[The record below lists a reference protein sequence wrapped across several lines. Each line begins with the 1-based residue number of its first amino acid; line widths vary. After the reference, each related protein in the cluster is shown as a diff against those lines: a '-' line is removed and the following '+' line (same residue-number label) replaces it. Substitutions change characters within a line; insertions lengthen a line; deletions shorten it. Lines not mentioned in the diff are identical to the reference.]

1 MTEQNAKPEKKDGL
15 QTLMDLEAKIN
26 QRFEH
31 ISDLPLGAT
40 TGFWAIHGLD
50 AVHSKEGKLFGIF
63 SKKKLS
69 DEQLTDLRRSSTLS
83 PGKTQTELVK
93 LKKLYPNHPELLMLS
108 AVCTHGNVMNSGGSK
123 QLQGLKGAVK
133 EAATA
138 LMSNG
143 ISIYNAENFFKIY
156 YILIDRY
163 RREQKKVYDEVSMDP
178 RLDTF
183 KRKIALEMSIVDFLA
198 SEKKKTLNIIAHL
211 KKKLKSSAYSQY
223 FSHFQLTK
231 ACQFV
236 SEGQPKEKLDFCT
249 SSEFIAFT
257 YALFIAF
264 SKIPIL
270 YPLVDQY
277 LKLIPAGNLG
287 LHLRKVSVN
296 SSRHFSMFRQAT
308 ILGEHQKM
316 KKVGQTIFGESL
328 ACIKKTENSTLYQVY
343 ETDPFFNLA
352 YITELTAGI
361 FSQADT
367 QKMVRTATAAM
378 ESVIK
383 KDMSKGHLFTESAK
397 NHTHK
402 LANLGGDAADSG
414 ETTDAGGAAAG

>member
-1 MTEQNAKPEKKDGL
+1 MAEEKKEKVEKKDGL
-15 QTLMDLEAKIN
+15 QTLMDIEARIN
-26 QRFEH
+26 KRFEH
-31 ISDLPLGAT
+31 ISDLPLADAS
-40 TGFWAIHGLD
+40 GFWTIQGLEK
-50 AVHSKEGKLFGIF
+50 VQSKEGKLFGIF

-69 DEQLTDLRRSSTLS
+69 DEQLTDLRRSALLS

-93 LKKLYPNHPELLMLS
+93 LKKMYPNHPELLMLS
-108 AVCTHGNVMNSGGSK
+108 AICTHGNVMNSGGSK
-123 QLQGLKGAVK
+123 QLQGLKSAVK

-156 YILIDRY
+156 YIFIERI
-163 RREQKKVYDEVSMDP
+163 RREQKKVFDEVSMDP

-183 KRKIALEMSIVDFLA
+183 KRKIALEMTLVDYLA

-231 ACQFV
+231 ACQLV
-236 SEGQPKEKLDFCT
+236 GEGQPKEKLDFCT
-249 SSEFIAFT
+249 ASEFIAFT

-296 SSRHFSMFRQAT
+296 SSRHFSMFRQYT
-308 ILGEHQKM
+308 ILGEHQKL
-316 KKVGQTIFGESL
+316 KKISQTIFGESL
-328 ACIKKTENSTLYQVY
+328 ACIKKTENATLYQVY

-352 YITELTAGI
+352 YITELTVGL
-361 FSQADT
+361 FGKGDT
-367 QKMVRTATAAM
+367 AKMVRTATVAM
-378 ESVIK
+378 ETVIK
-383 KDMSKGHLFTESAK
+383 KDMSKGHLFTETAK

-402 LANLGGDAADSG
+402 LANLGGDG
-414 ETTDAGGAAAG
+414 ETA